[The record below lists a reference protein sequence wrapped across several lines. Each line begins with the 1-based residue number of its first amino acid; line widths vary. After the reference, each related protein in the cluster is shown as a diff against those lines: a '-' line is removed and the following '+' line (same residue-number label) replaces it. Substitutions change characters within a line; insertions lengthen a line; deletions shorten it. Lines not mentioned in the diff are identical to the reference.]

1 MKLYFEKDYF
11 ILAVPFE
18 KRHIAKTAG
27 FTWNLTAKRWFT
39 KELSIVNRIKDL
51 VEMDPSARAEL
62 DKKLLFVEEIKD
74 AIEWPAHLEPRAY
87 QLEAAKFL
95 VSRKK
100 AYANLAPGLGKTI
113 VAALVINYLN
123 KNYLK
128 KKEIHKTLYV
138 CPPFL
143 VENTK
148 REFEKWVLGQHAIS
162 TLADNRETAILIVPD
177 SMTHKKET
185 LEVIHK
191 FVSISKDT
199 TVFYDE
205 AHRVKEASAQRSKA
219 FYKNILPLFSR
230 AYLMSGTP
238 SPNSRPMELFAP
250 LHYLAPSVIG
260 FKNKF
265 QYGVKYCAGFQGTW
279 GWDFNGASNLGELQM
294 LMRPFMLTMKKEDVL
309 KELPAKTEEII
320 FVGNGV
326 PKKLDKINKDILKV
340 FSPEDLMK
348 NRIASKLSVG
358 KSELHIAT
366 YRKELGILKAEKS
379 LDFIEHTL
387 ESTRE
392 SILIFAI
399 HKEVIGILKD
409 GLEKF
414 KPLIITGDTS
424 MSDRAK
430 RVAAFQNGESRVFI
444 GNIQASGTGFTLTK
458 ATRVI
463 FAEFSYVPAENLQA
477 MDRAHRIGQ
486 HENVLVQY
494 LVFKD
499 SVDATVM
506 QSILKKNKDAI
517 V

>member
-11 ILAVPFE
+11 ILQVPFE
-18 KRHIAKTAG
+18 KRFIAKNAG
-27 FTWNLTAKRWFT
+27 FTWSLTTKRWFT

-51 VEMDPSARAEL
+51 VEVDPSARTEL
-62 DKKLLFVEEIKD
+62 DKKQIIVEEIKD
-74 AIEWPAHLEPRAY
+74 TIGWPCHLVPRAY

-95 VSRKK
+95 ASRKK

-113 VAALVINYLN
+113 VAALVINYFN
-123 KNYLK
+123 KRN
-128 KKEIHKTLYV
+128 KELHKTLYI

-148 REFEKWVLGQHAIS
+148 REFEKWVLGHHAVS
-162 TLADNRETAILIVPD
+162 TLADNRGTAVLIVPD

-185 LEVIHK
+185 LEVIK
-191 FVSISKDT
+191 NFVGMCKDT

-205 AHRVKEASAQRSKA
+205 AHRVKEASALRSKA

-230 AYLMSGTP
+230 GYLMSGTP

-265 QYGVKYCAGFQGTW
+265 QYGVRYCAGFQGSW

-309 KELPAKTEEII
+309 KELPHKTEEII

-326 PKKLDKINKDILKV
+326 PKKLDKINREILKT

-348 NRIASKLSVG
+348 TRIASKLSVG

-379 LDFIEHTL
+379 LEFIEHTL

-399 HKEVIGILKD
+399 HKEVIQILKD
-409 GLEKF
+409 GLEEF
-414 KPLIITGDTS
+414 KPLVITGDTP
-424 MSDRAK
+424 MGERAK
-430 RVAAFQNGESRVFI
+430 RVAAFQAGESRVFI

-506 QSILKKNKDAI
+506 QSILKKNRDAI

>member
-1 MKLYFEKDYF
+1 VKLYFEKDYF

-18 KRHIAKTAG
+18 KRHLAKNAG

-51 VEMDPSARAEL
+51 VEMDVSARTEL

-87 QLEAAKFL
+87 QLGAARFL
-95 VSRKK
+95 ASRKK

-123 KNYLK
+123 KK
-128 KKEIHKTLYV
+128 AKELHKTLYV

-148 REFEKWVLGQHAIS
+148 REFEKWVLSRHPHEIS
-162 TLADNRETAILIVPD
+162 TLADNRDTAILIVPD

-191 FVSISKDT
+191 FASTSKDT

-230 AYLMSGTP
+230 GYLMSGTP

-265 QYGVKYCAGFQGTW
+265 QYGVKYCAGFQGSW

-326 PKKLDKINKDILKV
+326 PKKLDKINKEILKV

-348 NRIASKLSVG
+348 TRIASKLSVG

-424 MSDRAK
+424 MSERAK
-430 RVAAFQNGESRVFI
+430 RVAAFQAGESRVFI